1 MWFNWFG
8 ISKKKILLMSGK
20 SGVHAVST
28 SFSFLVYR
36 WMNAAGRWADSIP
49 LPTFDSA
56 TTSVWYA
63 NDVIG
68 DTWNCLCFSIKK
80 LMNSIWND
88 LRNQMKCFNLVPS
101 RLVLNPKKKT
111 ERISLP
117 HWLAATCAHCSVSN
131 NGRTGWNVD
140 QTHTFVRI
148 VIINE
153 PLNLRKTKMEF

>member
-1 MWFNWFG
+1 
-8 ISKKKILLMSGK
+8 MSGK
-20 SGVHAVST
+20 SGVHVST

-63 NDVIG
+63 NDVIVIIEIASVFPSKNKWIQFE
-68 DTWNCLCFSIKK
+68 TI
-80 LMNSIWND
+80 